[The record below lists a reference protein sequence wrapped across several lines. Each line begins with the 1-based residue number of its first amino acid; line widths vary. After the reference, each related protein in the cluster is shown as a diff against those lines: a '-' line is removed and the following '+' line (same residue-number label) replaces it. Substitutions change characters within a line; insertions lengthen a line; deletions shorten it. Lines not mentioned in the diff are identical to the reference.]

1 MSFTTIR
8 SNQTAFLE
16 NYLRGTGRTITAAD
30 ARARFGIKN
39 LSARMSDLRN
49 VGLTVRVD
57 TATSGK
63 ARYAV
68 SARDG
73 IGSRGKLFS

>member
-30 ARARFGIKN
+30 AKARFGIKN